1 MSLHY
6 SAFIAFCLFGAI
18 LSVIRVFLTGSTELG
33 GLVWNL
39 ILALIPYFF
48 ALIAIKRSGILHR
61 IFFLLWLLFFPNSL
75 YIWTD
80 FIHLGK
86 DGEILHF
93 DIVYIGVMAIAGLI
107 SGFASLEMLHAYW
120 NRHYHRTKAW
130 ILISLVMLVSLF
142 GVYLGR
148 FLRFNSWDIMHEPMN
163 LMREIISLLLHPNT
177 PVSIGD
183 PLRTA
188 GHYLYAGGSMN
199 VYGFIVLYFGFYMLL
214 YVFLYHV
221 KSSSR

>member
-1 MSLHY
+1 MSFHY

-18 LSVIRVFLTGSTELG
+18 LSVIRVFLAGSTELG

-48 ALIAIKRSGILHR
+48 SLLAVRNSGWWKY
-61 IFFLLWLLFFPNSL
+61 IFLFLWLLFFPNSL

-86 DGEILHF
+86 DGAMLHF

-107 SGFASLEMLHAYW
+107 SGFASLEMLHTYW

-130 ILISLVMLVSLF
+130 ILISLVMIVSLF

-148 FLRFNSWDIMHEPMN
+148 FLRFNSWDIVHEPMN
-163 LMREIISLLLHPNT
+163 LIREIISLLLHPNT

-199 VYGFIVLYFGFYMLL
+199 VYGFIALYFGFYMLL

-221 KSSSR
+221 RSSSR